1 MKNPTLHSI
10 QILHL
15 VCVGLVYWY
24 KFKRDRPKKDAV
36 TEVNYDAKAA
46 PDKNAMLF

>member
-1 MKNPTLHSI
+1 MLRTFDSI
-10 QILHL
+10 QILHII
-15 VCVGLVYWY
+15 CIGLVYWY